1 MVNRLYHLSHLV
13 WVPPSCTSDLEADLW
28 CAGLVHKA
36 QTRPLTISFSAFPFL
51 KTEGHRDA
59 LTSLPAALYLQPL
72 CFVVVMEERE
82 AVTNPFF
89 SSPTLFFYLL
99 PLHPSSSFHTFT
111 AVCSSLL
118 PIPLH
123 LSVSLFLSP
132 HTPALSFSLYILSFL
147 PSSLPLYQHLTIP
160 LIIICVIP
168 PPSLPLISQSQHFF
182 CRALLINESQG
193 EMIHGGSIQGQSI
206 LD

>member
-123 LSVSLFLSP
+123 LSVSLSLSPHPCLIFFSLYSLLPSFLSP
-132 HTPALSFSLYILSFL
+132 PLSTFDHPSHHHLCHSPSISPSHLTVSTLFL
-147 PSSLPLYQHLTIP
+147 PSS
-160 LIIICVIP
+160 V
-168 PPSLPLISQSQHFF
+168 
-182 CRALLINESQG
+182 
-193 EMIHGGSIQGQSI
+193 
-206 LD
+206 DK